1 MLPIAVSPFQ
11 QAVQE
16 ELVRLKQVYHHQLH
30 LKKALAG
37 SATFP
42 FPLVISFITEPP
54 EAAEPYDIGAL
65 KVSTA
70 AHCSKRTGLVQ
81 TC

>member
-1 MLPIAVSPFQ
+1 MLLIAVSPVH

-16 ELVRLKQVYHHQLH
+16 ELVRLKQVYHHHLH

-42 FPLVISFITEPP
+42 FPLLISYTTDPP
-54 EAAEPYDIGAL
+54 ESAEPYDIGAL

-70 AHCSKRTGLVQ
+70 AHC
-81 TC
+81 